1 MIASTAGPAPER
13 KQLQAPALSAA
24 YQAGR
29 VYEDLHSGQNDLG
42 FRILIE
48 LLFIGSLYIKLDA
61 KLPIQPPMIT
71 NNKLVK
77 NNSI

>member
-1 MIASTAGPAPER
+1 M
-13 KQLQAPALSAA
+13 
-24 YQAGR
+24 
-29 VYEDLHSGQNDLG
+29 VNEDLHSGQNDLG

-48 LLFIGSLYIKLDA
+48 LLFVGSLCIKLDA
-61 KLPIQPPMIT
+61 KLPKHPPMNT

>member
-1 MIASTAGPAPER
+1 M
-13 KQLQAPALSAA
+13 
-24 YQAGR
+24 
-29 VYEDLHSGQNDLG
+29 VNEDLHSGQNDLG
-42 FRILIE
+42 FRTLIE